1 MRPNLGTL
9 FGRVVAVIG
18 GLLLAGIV
26 LRLIVAVLQPVLPAK
41 FAHDLAAGF
50 NFLYAIVSPA
60 IPAIGAVGILAA
72 LVWVIASRR
81 R

>member
-1 MRPNLGTL
+1 MRPNIGTI
-9 FGRVVAVIG
+9 FGRVVAVVS

-26 LRLIVAVLQPVLPAK
+26 LRLIVAILQPVLPARLS
-41 FAHDLAAGF
+41 HDLAAGF
-50 NFLYAIVSPA
+50 DFLYAIVSPA

>member
-1 MRPNLGTL
+1 MRPNLGTI
-9 FGRVVAVIG
+9 FGRVVTVIFV
-18 GLLLAGIV
+18 LLGAGIV

-50 NFLYAIVSPA
+50 DFLYSMVSPA

-72 LVWVIASRR
+72 IVWVIASRR